1 MAVWAVK
8 EVRLLKLNANVR
20 SRRIGAFAY
29 TGRRFTDINVSRLFF
44 FCHSLIGRFCIFGF
58 IYFKGVWDYFRCSVF
73 ILFLRIDT
81 QVYLCYIYYDRRS
94 TTDVAK

>member
-20 SRRIGAFAY
+20 SGRIGAFAY

-58 IYFKGVWDYFRCSVF
+58 IYFKGVWVIFGA
-73 ILFLRIDT
+73 
-81 QVYLCYIYYDRRS
+81 VYLFYFCVLTRRYIYVIFT
-94 TTDVAK
+94 TTDVVRQT